1 VPDRAPAIPVQS
13 PATASAAGR
22 SRHYLKHDGL
32 CLAGDEWGPPPATT
46 VVLLHGGGQT
56 RRSWSGA
63 AREFSSAGYHVIN
76 MDARGHGES
85 DWPADGRYN
94 LDALADDVATVLSD
108 ASTPVVLVG
117 ASMGGVTALHYAAT
131 GRSPAVSAVVMVDIV
146 PRVEQEGSDRIQ
158 AFMRAHAGGFA
169 SIDEAVEA
177 VAAYYPHR
185 ARPKDSSGLEANL
198 RRRGDGRLYWHW
210 DPRLIDG
217 PHALEPPDFGDP
229 LLRASKSVT
238 IPVLVVRG
246 LRSDIVSDAGIEE
259 FRGVIPHLE
268 VCDIPQAGHM
278 VAGDRN
284 DVFNA
289 GTLAFLRRHVPPR

>member
-1 VPDRAPAIPVQS
+1 MPERA
-13 PATASAAGR
+13 AARDAGAHVGVR
-22 SRHYLKHDGL
+22 RFVKPDGL
-32 CLAGDEWGPPPATT
+32 CLAGDEWGSDTAPT
-46 VVLLHGGGQT
+46 VVLMHGGGQT

-63 AREFSSAGYHVIN
+63 AREFARVGYHVFN
-76 MDARGHGES
+76 LDARGHGES
-85 DWPADGRYN
+85 DWPVDGRYS
-94 LDALADDVATVLSD
+94 LDALADDIAVVLEGTT
-108 ASTPVVLVG
+108 TPVVLVG
-117 ASMGGVTALHYAAT
+117 ASMGGVAALHYAAIA
-131 GRSPAVSAVVMVDIV
+131 RRPAPAAIVMVDIV

-158 AFMRAHAGGFA
+158 AFMRAYPGGFA
-169 SIDEAVEA
+169 NVGEAADA

-185 ARPKDSSGLEANL
+185 PRPKVPSGLESNL
-198 RRRGDGRLYWHW
+198 RRRADGRLYWHW

-229 LLRASKSVT
+229 LLRASRAVT
-238 IPVLVVRG
+238 VPVLVVRG

-268 VCDIPQAGHM
+268 VCEIAQAGHM

-289 GTLAFLRRHVPPR
+289 GTLAFLKRHVPVR